1 MPVDGVLLLI
11 RPSKFAWMLM
21 FACGSGLAQAQ
32 STSTGETD
40 ERPIGPQSK
49 IDWTFKFDAARGS
62 FAFRNTVVIDS
73 RENARVDFG
82 THWFEGS
89 SFACGMVCLAYAY

>member
-1 MPVDGVLLLI
+1 
-11 RPSKFAWMLM
+11 MLM
-21 FACGSGLAQAQ
+21 FACGSGLAQAR

-40 ERPIGPQSK
+40 ERPIGLPSK
-49 IDWTFKFDAARGS
+49 IDWTFNFDAAWGN
-62 FAFRNTVVIDS
+62 FTFRNAVFNDP
-73 RENARVDFG
+73 REKARVDFG

>member
-1 MPVDGVLLLI
+1 
-11 RPSKFAWMLM
+11 M
-21 FACGSGLAQAQ
+21 FARGSGLAQAQ

-40 ERPIGPQSK
+40 ERAIGLPSK
-49 IDWTFKFDAARGS
+49 IDWTFNFDAAWGS
-62 FAFRNTVVIDS
+62 VGFRNAVFNEP